1 MTPPV
6 QEHALETPRT
16 SVAIPTSVASRRVRL
31 LPGDVVSLVDTWV
44 LLAVLWAA
52 RAATGSLDPAAT
64 LFGLVAFG
72 LLVSPTI
79 QRERLNNNALD
90 DAGTILRRVAISY
103 AIASGISIAVG
114 VGEPRILLAV
124 AGAAAPTL
132 ALGRGISYK
141 VERAVRSR
149 GEASRTLIVGGGEI
163 ARRVIATLEEHQDY
177 GLDVIGVADDDPKFE
192 ASELGARLVG
202 GLADV
207 PDLVAS
213 HNVDVVI
220 VAFSNSNQ
228 ASMVNVM
235 RSAMMAGASV
245 WVVPRFFELGA
256 AGNSKDHLWGIPVV
270 RLNPPARSR
279 PEWLLKRAFD
289 FVLAAVGCLLLAP
302 VLAAIAFAVL
312 VESGRPILL
321 RQRRVGL
328 DGRPFDIYKFRS
340 MRVADDSVEATEWA
354 ASEARTTRVGQLLRK
369 TSLDELPQLFNILK
383 GEMSLVG
390 PRPERPYFVDLFSDL
405 YPHYGSRHRLPAG
418 LTGWAQ
424 IHGLRG
430 DTSIEERAV
439 FDNYYIEN
447 WSLTEDLKI
456 LLRTMPKLSVSG
468 RNRKEG

>member
-6 QEHALETPRT
+6 QDHALEAPSAHVALPR
-16 SVAIPTSVASRRVRL
+16 SIERGKVRF
-31 LPGDVVSLVDTWV
+31 LPGDVVSLVDTWI
-44 LLAVLWAA
+44 LLAVLWGA
-52 RAATGSLDPAAT
+52 RLTSGALDPAIV
-64 LFGLVAFG
+64 LFGLASFA
-72 LLVSPTI
+72 LLVSPTV

-90 DAGTILRRVAISY
+90 DAGTIVRRVAIAY
-103 AIASGISIAVG
+103 AIASAVSVLVG
-114 VGEPRILLAV
+114 TGEPRLLV
-124 AGAAAPTL
+124 AAS
-132 ALGRGISYK
+132 ALGAPALILGRTVSYK
-141 VERAVRSR
+141 LERSLRRQEA
-149 GEASRTLIVGGGEI
+149 ASRTLIVGGGDI
-163 ARRVIATLEEHQDY
+163 ARQVIGTLSEHDEY
-177 GLDVIGVADDDPKFE
+177 GLNVIGVADDDPKFE
-192 ASELGARLVG
+192 ATELGARLVG
-202 GLADV
+202 GLSDL
-207 PDLVAS
+207 PDLVRS
-213 HNVDVVI
+213 HEVDVVI
-220 VAFSNSNQ
+220 VAFSNGSQ
-228 ASMVNVM
+228 ASLVEVI
-235 RSAMMAGASV
+235 RAAMASGATV

-279 PEWLLKRAFD
+279 PEWILKRAID
-289 FVLAAVGCLLLAP
+289 FAVAAVGCILISPLLA
-302 VLAAIAFAVL
+302 LIALAVL

-321 RQRRVGL
+321 KQRRVGI

-340 MRVADDSVEATEWA
+340 MRVADESVESTEWA
-354 ASEARTTRVGQLLRK
+354 ASEARMTRVGAILRK

-456 LLRTMPKLSVSG
+456 LLRTMPKLSIDG
-468 RNRKEG
+468 KKRK